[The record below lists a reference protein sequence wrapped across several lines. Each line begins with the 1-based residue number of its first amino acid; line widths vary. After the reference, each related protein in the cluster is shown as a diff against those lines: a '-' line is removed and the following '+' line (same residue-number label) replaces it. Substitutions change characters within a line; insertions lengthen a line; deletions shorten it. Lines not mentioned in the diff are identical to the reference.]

1 MGDPQRSCGS
11 CEGRHPG
18 DPQRSCG
25 DWVKNFWVQLYLY
38 LDQEAAL
45 ITACKSAFEFETVKR
60 LCNAGVKV
68 NISDHRGRTP
78 LHYAARHD
86 CFHTVEYLL
95 LVGAELDPRDR
106 DRRTPLHLAAKHGHR
121 AVVGRLLEEGAD
133 AGLLDRKGRRAGQHF
148 KHVSPATQAAVKGMI
163 QEALLEDREERIR
176 KGQIGQKSIKCDD
189 PNCPGPE
196 SCAHLT
202 FVQRRSF
209 DNDEG

>member
-1 MGDPQRSCGS
+1 MGSGQS
-11 CEGRHPG
+11 
-18 DPQRSCG
+18 
-25 DWVKNFWVQLYLY
+25 
-38 LDQEAAL
+38 
-45 ITACKSAFEFETVKR
+45 VKR
-60 LCNAGVKV
+60 REEFLGWCRDGNHTKV
-68 NISDHRGRTP
+68 NTTLQGLQGDTTHRD
-78 LHYAARHD
+78 A
-86 CFHTVEYLL
+86 LL
-95 LVGAELDPRDR
+95 TAKDSQG
-106 DRRTPLHLAAKHGHR
+106 RTPLHLAAKHGHR

-209 DNDEG
+209 DDDEG